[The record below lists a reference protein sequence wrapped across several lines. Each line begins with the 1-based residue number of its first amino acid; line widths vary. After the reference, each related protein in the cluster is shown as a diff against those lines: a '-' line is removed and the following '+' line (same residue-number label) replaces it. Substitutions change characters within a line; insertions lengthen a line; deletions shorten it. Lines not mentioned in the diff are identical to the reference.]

1 MKHLSFMIAAA
12 LVAGLVSCN
21 KSEPTAFRPEDEA
34 TGEEIVLNLEGD
46 LDVNIG
52 VDTKATAVTSV
63 PSTLYWGA
71 TTTSGSTESV
81 KWSAASAT
89 VSSNKIATGKYQTAS
104 ATSYNYY
111 VASPSNTTNIMTI
124 GNPTTLAVPNNSYD
138 IVAGRLASNNT
149 TSPSVA
155 LGHIFARTGSFTF
168 ANYSGYTV
176 SNVSY
181 TIVGKSTING
191 TAGTYNMTTSAW
203 TAASTKLTSATAITG
218 SSDMYLIP
226 GTYTISCTF
235 TLTKG
240 DFTNTYTRTCD
251 AVLAQGKINNFTV
264 TCSLDPAV
272 QIQISVSLTAWAN
285 NAVALSF
292 S

>member
-21 KSEPTAFRPEDEA
+21 KSEPTAFRPENEA
-34 TGEEIVLNLEGD
+34 TGDEIVLNLEGD

-52 VDTKATAVTSV
+52 IDTKASAVTSI
-63 PSTLYWGA
+63 PGTLYWGA
-71 TTTSGSTESV
+71 TTGTSTEAS
-81 KWSAASAT
+81 KYTCASAS
-89 VSSNKIATGKYQTAS
+89 VASSKIATGKYQTAT
-104 ATSYNYY
+104 ATAYNYY
-111 VASPSNTTNIMTI
+111 VSNSSFTVGSSTTIAATNTT
-124 GNPTTLAVPNNSYD
+124 D
-138 IVAGRLASNNT
+138 IVAGRASST
-149 TSPSVA
+149 TSTTPSVT
-155 LGHIFARTGSFTF
+155 LNHIFARTGSFTF

-191 TAGTYNMTTSAW
+191 TVGTYNMTTSAW
-203 TAASTKLTSATAITG
+203 TAASTKLSSATAITG

-226 GTYTISCTF
+226 GTYTIACTF

-240 DFTNTYTRTCD
+240 DFTKTYTKSCD
-251 AVLAQGKINNFTV
+251 ASLVAGKINNFTV
-264 TCSLDPAV
+264 TCTVDEAV
-272 QIQISVSLTAWAN
+272 QIQIGVSLTAWAN

>member
-52 VDTKATAVTSV
+52 IDTKATAINDV
-63 PSTLYWGA
+63 PSPLYWGA
-71 TTTSGSTESV
+71 TTGTSTEAS
-81 KWSAASAT
+81 KYACASAS
-89 VSSNKIATGKYQTAS
+89 VSSSKIATGKYQTAP
-104 ATSYNYY
+104 ATAYNYY
-111 VASPSNTTNIMTI
+111 VSNSSFTVGSSTTIAATNTT
-124 GNPTTLAVPNNSYD
+124 D
-138 IVAGRLASNNT
+138 IVAGRASST
-149 TSPSVA
+149 TSTTPAVTMN
-155 LGHIFARTGSFTF
+155 HIFARTGSFTF
-168 ANYSGYTV
+168 SNYSGYTV

-203 TAASTKLTSATAITG
+203 TAASTKLSSATAITG

-226 GTYTISCTF
+226 GTYTIACTF
-235 TLTKG
+235 TLKKG
-240 DFTNTYTRTCD
+240 DFTKTYTKSCD
-251 AVLAQGKINNFTV
+251 ASLVAGKINNFTV
-264 TCSLDPAV
+264 SCTVDEAV
-272 QIQISVSLTAWAN
+272 QIQIGVSLTAWAN